1 MTIKVQPV
9 GKRPLFFIDEED
21 HPLAVVQRVGMSK
34 NETQELVSRL
44 LHPKI

>member
-21 HPLAVVQRVGMSK
+21 LPLAVVQRVGMSK